1 MNQRLLPG
9 LSLLPLACLVISISV
24 LGLLG
29 CGDVASRKESDGN
42 LRKIIIAMHS
52 YQNSYEILPIA
63 GVPEGEG
70 PLGIS
75 WRARLPGYDEL
86 QVIGYK
92 RRPDWEKPVLDW
104 QQRVKW
110 NEAWDSP
117 ANQELHDKM
126 PSEYGFPG
134 GKPGET
140 VYLGFTMEPDRSK
153 KPPLITAFGDGRK
166 GAKHQEI
173 RDGTANTMVI
183 VEADRD
189 RAVPW
194 MKPADLAF
202 DPQNPKAGVGGFRT
216 QGFLA
221 AFADGSV
228 KFISNK
234 TSDDVMRQL
243 VLANDGGGAQS
254 GDYVV
259 PRNP

>member
-1 MNQRLLPG
+1 MNQRLLSG
-9 LSLLPLACLVISISV
+9 WITARLACCMIGVFV
-24 LGLLG
+24 PGLLG
-29 CGDVASRKESDGN
+29 CGDATSRKESDGK

-52 YQNSYEILPIA
+52 YRDNYESLPLA
-63 GVPEGEG
+63 GVPDGES
-70 PLGIS
+70 PVGIS
-75 WRARLPGYDEL
+75 WRARLPGFEEL

-92 RRPDWEKPVLDW
+92 RRPDWEKPVQDW

-117 ANQELHDKM
+117 ANRELHDKT
-126 PSEYGFPG
+126 PPEYGFPG

-140 VYLGFTMEPDRSK
+140 VYLGFTMEPDHSK
-153 KPPLITAFGDGRK
+153 KPPLITAFRDGRK
-166 GAKHQEI
+166 GVQLQEF
-173 RDGTANTMVI
+173 RDGSSNTIVI

-202 DPQNPKAGVGGFRT
+202 DPQNPKAGVGGFRS

-228 KFISNK
+228 KFISNE
-234 TSDDVMRQL
+234 TSDDVVRQL
-243 VLANDGGGAQS
+243 VLLNDGGGAQA
-254 GDYVV
+254 DEYVV
-259 PRNP
+259 PRNH